1 MRKFI
6 SNIMV
11 IVMIMFNLTTVMC
24 SSNNISENDIKE
36 MKDIV
41 DKVLSYDGDYDDEVN
56 DYIDSQT
63 FNESN
68 YVIFYNYYIGSV
80 VLNKYESEVMGVTKE
95 NGKYN
100 LCLLIDM
107 EAQATTLESD
117 GVEEGY
123 DTAEGND
130 VPVEVVLTK
139 NEGEF
144 YIESV
149 KEYDSLKIAQNENKN
164 FIKNN

>member
-1 MRKFI
+1 
-6 SNIMV
+6 MV
-11 IVMIMFNLTTVMC
+11 IVMITFNLTMVMC
-24 SSNNISENDIKE
+24 SSNISQKDIDD

-41 DKVLSYDGDYDDEVN
+41 DKVLSYDGDYDDKVSE
-56 DYIDSQT
+56 YIDSQT

-68 YVIFYNYYIGSV
+68 YVIFYSYYIGSV
-80 VLNKYESEVMGVTKE
+80 ELNKYESEVMGVTKE

-123 DTAEGND
+123 DTAEGDD

-139 NEGEF
+139 KNGEF

>member
-11 IVMIMFNLTTVMC
+11 IVMVMFNLTMVMC
-24 SSNNISENDIKE
+24 SSSISQKDIEE
-36 MKDIV
+36 MKEIV
-41 DKVLSYDGDYDDEVN
+41 DKVLSYDGDYDDEVSK
-56 DYIDSQT
+56 YIDSQT

-68 YVIFYNYYIGSV
+68 YVVFYSYYIGDI
-80 VLNKYESEVMGVTKE
+80 VLNKYESEVIGVTKE
-95 NGKYN
+95 DGKYN

-117 GVEEGY
+117 GVEQGY

-139 NEGEF
+139 REGKF

-164 FIKNN
+164 FIKND

>member
-11 IVMIMFNLTTVMC
+11 IVMVMFNLIMVMC
-24 SSNNISENDIKE
+24 SSNNISENDISE

-41 DKVLSYDGDYDDEVN
+41 DKVLSYDGDYDDEVSK
-56 DYIDSQT
+56 YIDSQT

-68 YVIFYNYYIGSV
+68 YVVFYSYYIGNV

-95 NGKYN
+95 DYKYN

-117 GVEEGY
+117 GVEQGY

-130 VPVEVVLTK
+130 VPVEVILTK
-139 NEGEF
+139 KEGKF

-164 FIKNN
+164 FIKND

>member
-1 MRKFI
+1 MKKILAFLLVLL
-6 SNIMV
+6 NIGMV
-11 IVMIMFNLTTVMC
+11 MF
-24 SSNNISENDIKE
+24 SGNNISQKDIEE
-36 MKDIV
+36 MKDVV
-41 DKVLSYDGDYDDEVN
+41 DKVLSYDGGYDNQVSE
-56 DYIDSQT
+56 YIDSNT

-68 YVIFYNYYIGSV
+68 YVIFYSYYIGSV
-80 VLNKYESEVMGVTKE
+80 VLNKYESEVIGASKDD
-95 NGKYN
+95 GKYN
-100 LCLLIDM
+100 LCLLINM

-130 VPVEVVLTK
+130 VPVEVVLK
-139 NEGEF
+139 KSKGKF

-149 KEYDSLKIAQNENKN
+149 KEYDSLEIAQNENKN

>member
-6 SNIMV
+6 AHIMV
-11 IVMIMFNLTTVMC
+11 IVMVMFNLTMVMC
-24 SSNNISENDIKE
+24 SSSISQKDIEE
-36 MKDIV
+36 MKEIV
-41 DKVLSYDGDYDDEVN
+41 DKVLSYDGDYDDEVSE
-56 DYIDSQT
+56 YIDSQT

-68 YVIFYNYYIGSV
+68 YVVFYSYYIGDI
-80 VLNKYESEVMGVTKE
+80 VLNKYESEVIGVTKE
-95 NGKYN
+95 DGKYN

-117 GVEEGY
+117 GVEQGY

-139 NEGEF
+139 KEGKF

-164 FIKNN
+164 FIKND

>member
-6 SNIMV
+6 SNIMIIV
-11 IVMIMFNLTTVMC
+11 IVMFNLTMVMC
-24 SSNNISENDIKE
+24 SSNISEKDIDDMKE
-36 MKDIV
+36 IV
-41 DKVLSYDGDYDDEVN
+41 DKVLSYDGDYDDEVS
-56 DYIDSQT
+56 DYIDSTT

-68 YVIFYNYYIGSV
+68 YVIFYSYYIGSV
-80 VLNKYESEVMGVTKE
+80 ELNKYESEVMGVTKE
-95 NGKYN
+95 DGKYN
-100 LCLLIDM
+100 LCLLINM

-139 NEGEF
+139 KNGEF

-149 KEYDSLKIAQNENKN
+149 NEYDSLKIAQNENKN

>member
-6 SNIMV
+6 SNIMLIV
-11 IVMIMFNLTTVMC
+11 IVMFNLTMVMC
-24 SSNNISENDIKE
+24 SSNNISENDINE

-41 DKVLSYDGDYDDEVN
+41 DKVLSYDGDYDDNVSE
-56 DYIDSQT
+56 YIDSQT

-68 YVIFYNYYIGSV
+68 YVVFYSYYIGPV
-80 VLNKYESEVMGVTKE
+80 VLNKYESEVIGSTKE
-95 NGKYN
+95 DGKYN

-117 GVEEGY
+117 GLEQGY

-139 NEGEF
+139 KKGKF

-164 FIKNN
+164 FIKND

>member
-6 SNIMV
+6 ANIMV
-11 IVMIMFNLTTVMC
+11 IVMVMFNLTMVMC
-24 SSNNISENDIKE
+24 SSSISQKDIEE
-36 MKDIV
+36 MKEIV
-41 DKVLSYDGDYDDEVN
+41 DKVLSYDGDYDDEVSE
-56 DYIDSQT
+56 YIDSQT

-68 YVIFYNYYIGSV
+68 YVVFYSYYIGDI
-80 VLNKYESEVMGVTKE
+80 VLNKYESEVIGVTKE
-95 NGKYN
+95 DGKYN

-117 GVEEGY
+117 GVEQGS

-139 NEGEF
+139 KEGKF

-164 FIKNN
+164 FIKND

>member
-11 IVMIMFNLTTVMC
+11 IVMVMFNLTMIMC
-24 SSNNISENDIKE
+24 SSSNISQNDIDE
-36 MKDIV
+36 MKEVV
-41 DKVLSYDGDYDDEVN
+41 DKVLSYDGDYDDEVS

-68 YVIFYNYYIGSV
+68 YVVFYSYYIGSV

-139 NEGEF
+139 NEGKF

>member
-1 MRKFI
+1 
-6 SNIMV
+6 
-11 IVMIMFNLTTVMC
+11 MC
-24 SSNNISENDIKE
+24 SGNNISQKDIEE
-36 MKDIV
+36 MKDVV
-41 DKVLSYDGDYDDEVN
+41 DKVLSYDGGYDNQVSE
-56 DYIDSQT
+56 YIDSNT

-68 YVIFYNYYIGSV
+68 YVIFYSYYIGSV
-80 VLNKYESEVMGVTKE
+80 VLNKYESEVIGASKDD
-95 NGKYN
+95 GKYN
-100 LCLLIDM
+100 LCLLINM

-130 VPVEVVLTK
+130 VPVEVVLK
-139 NEGEF
+139 KSKGKF

-149 KEYDSLKIAQNENKN
+149 KEYDSLEIAQNENKN

>member
-1 MRKFI
+1 MKKILAFLLVLL
-6 SNIMV
+6 NIGM
-11 IVMIMFNLTTVMC
+11 VMC
-24 SSNNISENDIKE
+24 SGNNISQKDIEE
-36 MKDIV
+36 MKDVV
-41 DKVLSYDGDYDDEVN
+41 DKVLSYDGGYDNQVSK
-56 DYIDSQT
+56 YIDSNT

-68 YVIFYNYYIGSV
+68 YVIFYSYYIGSV
-80 VLNKYESEVMGVTKE
+80 VLNKYESEVIGASKDD
-95 NGKYN
+95 GKYN
-100 LCLLIDM
+100 LCLLINM

-130 VPVEVVLTK
+130 VPVEVVLK
-139 NEGEF
+139 KSKGKF

-149 KEYDSLKIAQNENKN
+149 KEYDSLEIAQNENKN

>member
-11 IVMIMFNLTTVMC
+11 IVMVMFNLTMIMC
-24 SSNNISENDIKE
+24 SSSNISQNDIDE
-36 MKDIV
+36 MKEVV
-41 DKVLSYDGDYDDEVN
+41 DKVLSYDGDYDEEVS

-68 YVIFYNYYIGSV
+68 YVVFYSYYIGSV

-139 NEGEF
+139 NEGKF

>member
-6 SNIMV
+6 SNIMA
-11 IVMIMFNLTTVMC
+11 IVMVMFNLTMILC
-24 SSNNISENDIKE
+24 SSSNISQNDIDE
-36 MKDIV
+36 MKEVV
-41 DKVLSYDGDYDDEVN
+41 DKVLSYDGDYDDEVS

-68 YVIFYNYYIGSV
+68 YVVFYSYYIGSV

-117 GVEEGY
+117 GV
-123 DTAEGND
+123 
-130 VPVEVVLTK
+130 
-139 NEGEF
+139 
-144 YIESV
+144 
-149 KEYDSLKIAQNENKN
+149 
-164 FIKNN
+164 

>member
-1 MRKFI
+1 MKKILAFLLVLL
-6 SNIMV
+6 NIGM
-11 IVMIMFNLTTVMC
+11 VMC
-24 SSNNISENDIKE
+24 SGNNISQKDIEE
-36 MKDIV
+36 MKDVV
-41 DKVLSYDGDYDDEVN
+41 DKVLAYDGGYDNQVSE
-56 DYIDSQT
+56 YIDSNT

-68 YVIFYNYYIGSV
+68 YVIFYSYYIGSV
-80 VLNKYESEVMGVTKE
+80 VLNKYESEVIGASKDD
-95 NGKYN
+95 GKYN
-100 LCLLIDM
+100 LCLLINM

-130 VPVEVVLTK
+130 VPVEVVLK
-139 NEGEF
+139 KSKGKF

-149 KEYDSLKIAQNENKN
+149 KEYDSLEIAQNENKN

>member
-1 MRKFI
+1 MKKFI

-11 IVMIMFNLTTVMC
+11 IVMITLNLTMVMC
-24 SSNNISENDIKE
+24 SSSISQNDIDD

-41 DKVLSYDGDYDDEVN
+41 DKVLSYDGDYDDKVSK
-56 DYIDSQT
+56 YIDSQT

-68 YVIFYNYYIGSV
+68 YVVFYSYYIGNV
-80 VLNKYESEVMGVTKE
+80 VLNKYESEIIGVTKE
-95 NGKYN
+95 DGKYN

-117 GVEEGY
+117 GVEQGY

-139 NEGEF
+139 KEGEF

-149 KEYDSLKIAQNENKN
+149 KEYDSLEIAQNENKN
-164 FIKNN
+164 FIKN

>member
-6 SNIMV
+6 SNIIL
-11 IVMIMFNLTTVMC
+11 IVMVMFNLTMIMC
-24 SSNNISENDIKE
+24 SSSNISQNDIDE
-36 MKDIV
+36 MKEVV
-41 DKVLSYDGDYDDEVN
+41 DKVLSYDGDYDEEVS
-56 DYIDSQT
+56 DYRDSQT

-68 YVIFYNYYIGSV
+68 YVVFYSYYIGSV

-139 NEGEF
+139 NEGKF

>member
-6 SNIMV
+6 ANIMV
-11 IVMIMFNLTTVMC
+11 IVIVMSNLTMVMC
-24 SSNNISENDIKE
+24 SSSISQKDIEE
-36 MKDIV
+36 MKEIV
-41 DKVLSYDGDYDDEVN
+41 DKVLSYDGDYDDEVSE
-56 DYIDSQT
+56 YIDSQT

-68 YVIFYNYYIGSV
+68 YVVFYSYYIGDI
-80 VLNKYESEVMGVTKE
+80 VLNKYESEVIGVTKE
-95 NGKYN
+95 DGKYN

-107 EAQATTLESD
+107 EAQATTLETD
-117 GVEEGY
+117 GVEQGY

-139 NEGEF
+139 KEGKF

-164 FIKNN
+164 FIKND

>member
-11 IVMIMFNLTTVMC
+11 IVMIMFNLTMVMC

-41 DKVLSYDGDYDDEVN
+41 DKVLSYDGDYDDEVS

-107 EAQATTLESD
+107 EAQAKTLESD

>member
-1 MRKFI
+1 MKKFI

-11 IVMIMFNLTTVMC
+11 IVMITLNLTMVMC
-24 SSNNISENDIKE
+24 SSNISQKDIDD

-41 DKVLSYDGDYDDEVN
+41 DKVLSYDGDYDDKVSK
-56 DYIDSQT
+56 YIDSQT

-68 YVIFYNYYIGSV
+68 YVVFYSYYIGSV
-80 VLNKYESEVMGVTKE
+80 ILNKYESEVMGVTE
-95 NGKYN
+95 QDGKYN

-139 NEGEF
+139 KNGEF

-149 KEYDSLKIAQNENKN
+149 NEYDSLKIAQNENKN